1 MYIRNVRRRH
11 LQRSTQT
18 SATFGADIRNVRR
31 RHLQRSAQ
39 THATFGADTR
49 TERRAQW
56 KEL

>member
-39 THATFGADTR
+39 THVPNGAHNGKNYNDI
-49 TERRAQW
+49 
-56 KEL
+56 